1 MKERKDKDAIALIKT
16 IQGGKKETKYKFW
29 GRSSH
34 HGVLATGMVTQRDQA
49 HTPSFYSLVA
59 VPPLFP
65 LAILATNCGTS
76 CYILSEFPRNNIK

>member
-49 HTPSFYSLVA
+49 HTPSFY
-59 VPPLFP
+59 FFR
-65 LAILATNCGTS
+65 CGP
-76 CYILSEFPRNNIK
+76 YPIPPRNSRYKLWDLLLYSF